1 MWTELANVIK
11 FKVILVCQIIDI
23 PQTCLFEYSYLF
35 LRVCERV
42 VLSLLKPD
50 APASFPRFP
59 PSSLS
64 SSLAA
69 PHFLY
74 YRGRQRRRR
83 RRIRRERRNL
93 VSKLPFGGAAASDG
107 RTESPARSN
116 LSPLT
121 QTAMATGGLGQ
132 KERMGEGSQERQLML
147 CNEAS
152 GAQMGCRSMFGREG
166 RGDLIGLR
174 QKK

>member
-1 MWTELANVIK
+1 MAS

-35 LRVCERV
+35 LLRACERV

-50 APASFPRFP
+50 ASFPRFP

-74 YRGRQRRRR
+74 YRGRRSRRRR

-93 VSKLPFGGAAASDG
+93 VSKLPFGGEAASDG
-107 RTESPARSN
+107 RTESLARSN

-132 KERMGEGSQERQLML
+132 RERMGEGSQERQLML

-166 RGDLIGLR
+166 RGDIIGLR

>member
-1 MWTELANVIK
+1 MANGIK

-35 LRVCERV
+35 LLRACERV

-74 YRGRQRRRR
+74 YRGRRSRRRR

-107 RTESPARSN
+107 RTDGIPLALQFIPSHSNGDGDRRTRPERKNGRRIARKTIN
-116 LSPLT
+116 VV
-121 QTAMATGGLGQ
+121 
-132 KERMGEGSQERQLML
+132 
-147 CNEAS
+147 
-152 GAQMGCRSMFGREG
+152 
-166 RGDLIGLR
+166 
-174 QKK
+174 